1 MNDNPQTPQS
11 FESTNT
17 LNPTVVNRLRW
28 AEGVSI
34 GLGVVATVILNGLR
48 QLDGLNQSELGIFVF
63 LTMLFLTGSLIRR
76 YRWSRTKASFRR
88 GHRWRILI
96 SAGWVLGCLAVPI
109 WGADIAGSRF
119 SALVQFSEICLL
131 CRAFIDSIALTREFT
146 ARSGGNPAPLLML
159 SFVVLISI
167 GTLLLLLPKAYA
179 DSSQVPD
186 NFPDRFRIALF
197 TATSASCVTG
207 LIVVDTPTYWSRM
220 GHAVILGLFQIGG
233 LGIMTCG
240 AFFAVAAG
248 RAMRARERAALHELL
263 EADQPGQVKRLVLGI
278 LAFTLISELV
288 GAVCISGLFADESF
302 GDRVFLSVFHSVSAF
317 CNAGFSLTENSFV
330 GYGHR
335 WQVWGGICG
344 LIIIGG
350 LGFATLYNIF
360 MYVRVQLVSIS
371 TTPLFNL
378 PRTRPRLSVSARIVL
393 TTTIVLLVFGTFSYY
408 LLEATDRPPG
418 DIQAATSFGQRLS
431 DAWFQAVTF
440 RTAGFNTVDMNALTP
455 ATKLLGVM
463 LMFIG
468 AAPGSTGGGIKVTA
482 IALVVLRLR
491 NILQG
496 RQRIEVHKR
505 IIPDFL
511 VNRALTIVALGVLC
525 VMTTTMLL
533 TIFERNET
541 LFMNHL
547 FESVSAFATVGVS
560 AIGTHTL
567 QPMSQYVIIVTMFLG
582 RIGPLTLFIALAGAP
597 KPLRYDYPEERVNLG

>member
-1 MNDNPQTPQS
+1 MNDKPHIPAN
-11 FESTNT
+11 FESINT
-17 LNPTVVNRLRW
+17 LNPIPVNRLRW
-28 AEGVSI
+28 AEGFSI
-34 GLGVVATVILNGLR
+34 ILGVVSTVVLNGLR
-48 QLDGLNQSELGIFVF
+48 QIDGLNRTELGIIVCLTMVF
-63 LTMLFLTGSLIRR
+63 LAGSLIQR
-76 YRWSRTKASFRR
+76 YRWSLTKSTFRR
-88 GHRWRILI
+88 RNRWRIAI
-96 SAGWVLGCLAVPI
+96 SAIWAVGALTIPI
-109 WGADIAGSRF
+109 WGTAFTESRF
-119 SALVQFSEICLL
+119 SALVQFSEICVL
-131 CRAFIDSIALTREFT
+131 CRAFVESIYLTREFT

-159 SFVVLISI
+159 SFVALIGV

-179 DSSQVPD
+179 DPAKVPE

-207 LIVVDTPTYWSRM
+207 LIVVDTPTYWSRT
-220 GHAVILGLFQIGG
+220 GQAVIMGLFQIGG

-248 RAMRARERAALHELL
+248 RAMRARERVALHELL

-278 LAFTLISELV
+278 FAFTLISELV
-288 GAVCISGLFADESF
+288 GAVCISGLFANESF
-302 GDRVFLSVFHSVSAF
+302 GDQVFLSVFHSVSAF

-335 WQVWGGICG
+335 WEVWGGVCG

-360 MYVRVQLVSIS
+360 LYTRMQWASIRS
-371 TTPLFNL
+371 TPLFNL
-378 PRTRPRLSVSARIVL
+378 PTSQPRLSVSARLVL
-393 TTTIVLLVFGTFSYY
+393 TTTIILLVFGTIAFF
-408 LLEATDRPPG
+408 LLESTGRPASDPQ
-418 DIQAATSFGQRLS
+418 IAIPFGQRIS
-431 DAWFQAVTF
+431 EAWFQSVTF
-440 RTAGFNTVDMNALTP
+440 RTAGFNTVDMDAMTP
-455 ATKLLGVM
+455 ATKLLGIM

-491 NILQG
+491 NILHG

-505 IIPDFL
+505 IIPDIL

-525 VMTTTMLL
+525 VMMTTMLL
-533 TIFERNET
+533 AIFERNEMQ
-541 LFMNHL
+541 FMNHL

-582 RIGPLTLFIALAGAP
+582 RIGPLTLFIALAGSP

>member
-1 MNDNPQTPQS
+1 MNDKPQTLQS

-17 LNPTVVNRLRW
+17 LNPTKVNRLRW
-28 AEGVSI
+28 AEGASI
-34 GLGVVATVILNGLR
+34 VLGVVSTVILNGLR
-48 QLDGLNQSELGIFVF
+48 QLDGLNQYELGIAVCV
-63 LTMLFLTGSLIRR
+63 TMLFLTASLILR
-76 YRWSRTKASFRR
+76 YRWSLTKSTFRR
-88 GHRWRILI
+88 RNRWRILI
-96 SAGWVLGCLAVPI
+96 SAVWTFGSLSIPI
-109 WGADIAGSRF
+109 WGDTFADSHFA
-119 SALVQFSEICLL
+119 ALVQFSEICIL
-131 CRAFIDSIALTREFT
+131 CRAFVDAIYLTREFT
-146 ARSGGNPAPLLML
+146 ARSGGNPAPLLVG
-159 SFVVLISI
+159 SFMVLIGV
-167 GTLLLLLPKAYA
+167 GTLLLLLPRAYA
-179 DSSQVPD
+179 DQAQVPD
-186 NFPDRFRIALF
+186 NFTDQFRIALF

-248 RAMRARERAALHELL
+248 RAMKARERAALHELL

-278 LAFTLISELV
+278 LGFTLISELV
-288 GAVCISGLFADESF
+288 GAVCISGLFAEESF

-335 WQVWGGICG
+335 WQVWGGVCG
-344 LIIIGG
+344 LIIVGG

-360 MYVRVQLVSIS
+360 LYTRMQLVSIR

-378 PRTRPRLSVSARIVL
+378 PKTRPRLSVSARIVL
-393 TTTIVLLVFGTFSYY
+393 TTTIVLLVGGTISFF
-408 LLEATDRPPG
+408 LLEVTGRPADDP
-418 DIQAATSFGQRLS
+418 QANISFGQRIS
-431 DAWFQAVTF
+431 EAWFQAVTF
-440 RTAGFNTVDMNALTP
+440 RTAGFNTVDMDALTP
-455 ATKLLGVM
+455 ATKLLGIM

-525 VMTTTMLL
+525 VMTVTMLL

-541 LFMNHL
+541 AFMNHL

-567 QPMSQYVIIVTMFLG
+567 HPISQYVIMVTMFLG